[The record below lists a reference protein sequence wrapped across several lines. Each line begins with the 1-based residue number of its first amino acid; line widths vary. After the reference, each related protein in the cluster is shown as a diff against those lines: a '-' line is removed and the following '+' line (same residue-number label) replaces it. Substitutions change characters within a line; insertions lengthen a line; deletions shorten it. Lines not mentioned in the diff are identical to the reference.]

1 MPIENYLVHPKMR
14 IKGLQDTH
22 MPIENYPV
30 HPKMRIKGLCN
41 YNPRKDSRNTSS
53 FPDQRIESQIWEHIG

>member
-22 MPIENYPV
+22 MPIEITRYTPRCELKIYV
-30 HPKMRIKGLCN
+30 ITPHERIHV
-41 YNPRKDSRNTSS
+41 
-53 FPDQRIESQIWEHIG
+53 I